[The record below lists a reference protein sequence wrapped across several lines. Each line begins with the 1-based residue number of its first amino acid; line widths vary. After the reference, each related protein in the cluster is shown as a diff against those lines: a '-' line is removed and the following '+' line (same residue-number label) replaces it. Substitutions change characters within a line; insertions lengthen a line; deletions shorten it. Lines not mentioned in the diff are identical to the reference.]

1 MSKKWG
7 ALHIKTSTL
16 FNCLAFLPLVS
27 LAQVD
32 SSQVKLV
39 LPRTQWYEFDASH
52 PERNVISDG
61 EGGAIII
68 GKARGLPFLIIQ
80 RINRYGQV
88 LWSEP
93 GQARQVVLGLQGY
106 EEGFQPMLLSDGQ
119 GGVFVAYAIG
129 TEFIPPLYHNLY
141 LQHFSAN
148 FDRLWGD
155 RGLSVVP
162 DSAKPHNG
170 KAEWPLNLVPDGEGG
185 VLLFNMGPS
194 TSPYGS
200 TYVQRINAQGQPLW
214 ENNGKRLTEEYI
226 YHYAVSDGQG
236 GAYLFGVGAG
246 GQHVS
251 KNGELLWPKPAVPVG
266 FGFSNARIFLDNT
279 NPPTI
284 TLVGNTS
291 FFIRFVGIA
300 AQRFSA
306 ATGERLW
313 GESGRSWMPPD
324 SSGLSSVITENGRG
338 GAYIFWRN
346 VMQEMDS
353 TGQFLYST
361 PKVVIDRQNMDLGS
375 TSATFVGGLGAFVV
389 YRGCPSRTECSKL
402 YLQKI
407 SLTEELPWGIAGR
420 VLIDTLYYVS
430 PAIILPNDTIQQ
442 EAFVFFELEGGI
454 YVQRMNLITGMV
466 ITEVT
471 DTHSHIPN
479 SFSLEIS
486 PNPFH
491 EFVHMTYHSKKPLA
505 KIQSAKIYNLMGQVI
520 FDFGAI
526 RPVAE
531 RFEFTWQGID
541 IHGKKVPSGIY
552 FVAVVTSESVAH
564 KKLML
569 LR

>member
-1 MSKKWG
+1 MATTG
-7 ALHIKTSTL
+7 ASTL
-16 FNCLAFLPLVS
+16 FTCFAFLPLLL

-32 SSQVKLV
+32 SSQSKLV

-61 EGGAIII
+61 EGGAIVI

-93 GQARQVVLGLQGY
+93 GQARQVALGLQGY
-106 EEGFQPMLLSDGQ
+106 EEGFQPILLSDGQ
-119 GGVFVAYAIG
+119 GGAFVAYAIG

-162 DSAKPHNG
+162 DSATPFNG
-170 KAEWPLNLVPDGEGG
+170 KSEWPRNIVPDGEGG
-185 VLLFNMGPS
+185 VLLFYDGPS
-194 TSPYGS
+194 TSVYGA
-200 TYVQRINAQGQPLW
+200 TYVQRVNAQGQPVW
-214 ENNGKRLTEEYI
+214 ENNGIRLTEEYTFN
-226 YHYAVSDGQG
+226 YAIPDGQG
-236 GAYLFGVGAG
+236 GAYLFGVGTG

-251 KNGELLWPKPAVPVG
+251 KDGELLWPKPAVPVG
-266 FGFSNARIFLDNT
+266 FVFSNARIFLDIV
-279 NPPTI
+279 NPQTI
-284 TLVGNTS
+284 TLIGNTVFS
-291 FFIRFVGIA
+291 IRIVGIA

-313 GESGRSWMPPD
+313 GESGRSCMPPD
-324 SSGLSSVITENGRG
+324 SSGLSAVITGNGKG
-338 GAYIFWRN
+338 GAYIFWKN

-353 TGQFLYST
+353 LGQFLHLM
-361 PKVVIDRQNMDLGS
+361 PRVVIDHLNMNLGAN
-375 TSATFVGGLGAFVV
+375 SAAFVDGLGAFIV

-402 YLQKI
+402 YLQRI
-407 SLTEELPWGIAGR
+407 SLAGELPWGITGR

-430 PAIILPNDTIQQ
+430 PAMLLPNDSVQQ

-454 YVQRMNLITGMV
+454 YVQRVDLNTGSVITGV
-466 ITEVT
+466 A
-471 DTHSHIPN
+471 DTHTQVPAN
-479 SFSLEIS
+479 YSLETS

-491 EFVHMTYHSKKPLA
+491 EFVHVTYRSEKPLA

-520 FDFGAI
+520 FDFGTI
-526 RPVAE
+526 HPVAE
-531 RFEFTWQGID
+531 RFEFTWQGVD

-552 FVAVVTSESVAH
+552 FVAVVTSESVVH

-569 LR
+569 LK